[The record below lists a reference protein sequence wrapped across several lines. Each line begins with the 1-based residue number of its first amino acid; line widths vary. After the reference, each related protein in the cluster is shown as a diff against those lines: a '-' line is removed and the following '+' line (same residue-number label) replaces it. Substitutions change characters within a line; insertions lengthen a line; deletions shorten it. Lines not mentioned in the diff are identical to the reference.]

1 MILGGLSQ
9 VRPVDEE
16 VTEIVKSIKKIF
28 ESKNYQSSLFEPK
41 IFKKQI
47 VNGSIFFV
55 KIETDKGFVHS
66 KIYQS
71 LNGNIEYMDSQ
82 VEKEALDEIVFF

>member
-47 VNGSIFFV
+47 VNGTIFFV